1 MLISVTMP
9 IIVSILTFMS
19 KINTP
24 KSLKAR
30 ISCFLWAVKSSSQLS
45 WAWKSFI
52 TGFWSCWIMHALHL
66 SLICVILNAGFNLLA
81 CFFHKQGKWKKC
93 GPRSARSLAPSEL
106 ELPCFQ
112 DLIYW
117 ELVLIT
123 VYVIFILDI
132 IFFKN
137 HCQVMWSPIG
147 LYLNQD
153 R

>member
-1 MLISVTMP
+1 
-9 IIVSILTFMS
+9 
-19 KINTP
+19 
-24 KSLKAR
+24 
-30 ISCFLWAVKSSSQLS
+30 
-45 WAWKSFI
+45 
-52 TGFWSCWIMHALHL
+52 MHALHL
-66 SLICVILNAGFNLLA
+66 SLICVILKCWIQFIGM
-81 CFFHKQGKWKKC
+81 FFSQTRKVKKKC

-112 DLIYW
+112 DMIYW

>member
-1 MLISVTMP
+1 
-9 IIVSILTFMS
+9 
-19 KINTP
+19 
-24 KSLKAR
+24 
-30 ISCFLWAVKSSSQLS
+30 
-45 WAWKSFI
+45 
-52 TGFWSCWIMHALHL
+52 MHALHL
-66 SLICVILNAGFNLLA
+66 SLICVILKCWIQFIGM
-81 CFFHKQGKWKKC
+81 FFFTNKESEKKC

-112 DLIYW
+112 DMIYW

>member
-19 KINTP
+19 KINTS

-30 ISCFLWAVKSSSQLS
+30 IYCFLLAVKSSSQLN

-66 SLICVILNAGFNLLA
+66 SLICVILKCWIQFIGM
-81 CFFHKQGKWKKC
+81 FFSQGKWKKC

-112 DLIYW
+112 DMIYW

-147 LYLNQD
+147 MYLNQD